1 MTPLKSSHPRGTY
14 VAVCSVH
21 IGRDL
26 YNCLIPAGCTAPS
39 GTSLHRIPVTRSP
52 GELGWVVSGWLQTVK
67 VQPGLSASTSC
78 VIWWSKRARGNG
90 SSRPRQGQGGS
101 SSPCAGKEGSG
112 SGECGKC
119 REKRGSRGFCTVLEG
134 GAALFREVRHAQ
146 CTELFL
152 VWG

>member
-26 YNCLIPAGCTAPS
+26 YNCLIPAGCAAPS

-67 VQPGLSASTSC
+67 VQPGLSASASS

-101 SSPCAGKEGSG
+101 SSPCTGKGVEAENVANAG
-112 SGECGKC
+112 
-119 REKRGSRGFCTVLEG
+119 RRGAVGVSAPCLRV
-134 GAALFREVRHAQ
+134 VRL
-146 CTELFL
+146 CF
-152 VWG
+152 VK